1 MTNVLVV
8 DDERDVPD
16 LFQQRFRK
24 EIKSGQIHMEFVY
37 SGSEAIDY
45 LKLHNGEIE
54 LILSDINMPGMDGLE
69 MLRQLRQKTE
79 LKCPVVI
86 MISAYGDENNYKIA
100 MEYGAEAF
108 LTKPIDFN
116 DLKQRL
122 QQHIQS

>member
-1 MTNVLVV
+1 
-8 DDERDVPD
+8 
-16 LFQQRFRK
+16 
-24 EIKSGQIHMEFVY
+24 MEFVY

-100 MEYGAEAF
+100 MEFGAEAF

>member
-1 MTNVLVV
+1 
-8 DDERDVPD
+8 
-16 LFQQRFRK
+16 
-24 EIKSGQIHMEFVY
+24 MEFVY

>member
-1 MTNVLVV
+1 MRIT
-8 DDERDVPD
+8 
-16 LFQQRFRK
+16 QTIASK
-24 EIKSGQIHMEFVY
+24 
-37 SGSEAIDY
+37 A
-45 LKLHNGEIE
+45 
-54 LILSDINMPGMDGLE
+54 
-69 MLRQLRQKTE
+69 E

-100 MEYGAEAF
+100 MWNTVQKL